1 VDQLIATVR
10 DVSVDRIRKALD
22 LARQERDRSFVRTV
36 EEPRSLDSNSDAR
49 MPAAIEYTI
58 TKSFSASA
66 DLLESNR
73 IVSAQSTGAAAGAF
87 RMLRTQVLQRMME
100 NNWRSLAIFSPC
112 RDDGKTTTAIN
123 LAISLANDHLHT
135 VLLVDFDLKRPSVA
149 VKLGI
154 SPQKGTDDL
163 LRGQAEVEDCLY
175 HPEGFDRLVLLP
187 ARYAMHD
194 SSEALAGRRG
204 RELVAELRARYPDRI
219 VLFDLPPILEA
230 DDALAFAPLVDC
242 GLLVVAEGLTSREDL
257 LRSME
262 LLHKTPIIGT
272 VLNRAAD
279 VASAYG

>member
-1 VDQLIATVR
+1 M
-10 DVSVDRIRKALD
+10 SVDRIRRALD
-22 LARQERDRSFVRTV
+22 LARQERDRSLERTA
-36 EEPRSLDSNSDAR
+36 EEPRSLESKSDAR
-49 MPAAIEYTI
+49 LPAAIEYTR

-73 IVSAQSTGAAAGAF
+73 IVSVQSAGAAAGAF

-135 VLLVDFDLKRPSVA
+135 VLLVDFDLKQPSVGD
-149 VKLGI
+149 KLGI
-154 SPQKGTDDL
+154 SPQKGADDL
-163 LRGQAEVEDCLY
+163 LRGEAEVEDCLY

-187 ARYAMHD
+187 ARSAMHD

-204 RELVAELRARYPDRI
+204 RELVAELRGRYPDRI

-230 DDALAFAPLVDC
+230 DDALAFAPLVEC
-242 GLLVVAEGLTSREDL
+242 GLVVVAEGLTSREDL

-262 LLHKTPIIGT
+262 LLHKTPIVGT

-279 VASAYG
+279 AASAYG